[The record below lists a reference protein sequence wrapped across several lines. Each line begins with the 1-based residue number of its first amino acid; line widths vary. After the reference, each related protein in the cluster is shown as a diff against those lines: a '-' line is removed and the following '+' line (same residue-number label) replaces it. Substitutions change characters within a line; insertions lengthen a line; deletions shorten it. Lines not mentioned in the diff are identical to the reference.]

1 MKMRFPALNTYGTAL
16 IIAVV
21 LAVIG
26 NFLYPL
32 LALELNASHQFAL
45 GLGAGALIA
54 VVLAALRFE
63 AGPSIS
69 TADSDDFKSIFVG
82 NLAYRASK
90 EDLQQL
96 FAQYGT
102 VRSVRIMTDRM
113 TRRPRGFGFV
123 EMDPRGALAAI
134 KALDGKEFHG
144 RQLKVNEGNDRKSR
158 ESQAA

>member
-1 MKMRFPALNTYGTAL
+1 MKMRFPAANTYGTAL

-26 NFLYPL
+26 KFAYPL
-32 LALELNASHQFAL
+32 LSLELSAAGLFAL
-45 GLGAGALIA
+45 GLGAGAFIA
-54 VVLAALRFE
+54 VVLAGLRFE
-63 AGPSIS
+63 AAPAMAG
-69 TADSDDFKSIFVG
+69 DSDEFKSIFVG

-134 KALDGKEFHG
+134 KALDGKDFHG
-144 RQLKVNEGNDRKSR
+144 RTLKVNEGNDRKPR
-158 ESQAA
+158 ENQAA

>member
-1 MKMRFPALNTYGTAL
+1 MKMRFPAANTYGVAVIL
-16 IIAVV
+16 AVV

-26 NFLYPL
+26 NFLQPL
-32 LALELNASHQFAL
+32 FALELNPNHLFAL
-45 GLGAGALIA
+45 GLGSGAFLA
-54 VVLAALRFE
+54 VILAALRFE
-63 AGPSIS
+63 AAPGAVASNS
-69 TADSDDFKSIFVG
+69 GEFKSIFVG

-90 EDLQQL
+90 DEVQKL
-96 FAQYGT
+96 FSQYGT

-144 RQLKVNEGNDRKSR
+144 RQLKVNEGNDRKPR
-158 ESQAA
+158 ESEAA